1 MSDEAKKQF
10 SKLKSAFTKRLKTLF
25 AQTLEPLGFTLAPI
39 PGKRYRWERAS
50 DGTPQYCVF
59 FYNASTNE
67 FWFTYGCFVRYCR
80 DCWANAPCDAE
91 TQETLDRFFR
101 AFESGDKLLKIG
113 GLDVFFWPHW
123 FVALDFQPKT
133 ADDVDAIYAEAEA
146 RLLDVVV
153 PFLQR
158 FREPSNLLSAYDA
171 GLYEY
176 RVKLSSDVVFDH
188 FIDGLDADFKLAVA
202 RFQVG
207 QYAEAATH
215 FELAAEKAL
224 ADDSWN
230 APNDYWRLYAKAM
243 QIGALSVRKTVE
255 EKGPGP
261 TPPRPKRRWRD
272 LEIPPELVNYPNR
285 NEICRLLERAASPY
299 EVVANKALGEL
310 EILKAQE
317 ICRPTSQAERDAATE
332 ERQKQVERLR
342 VLFYGNAEDKKTLER
357 HKRELKKR
365 FREKFQ
371 KLFATQGFVKD
382 GSSGTY
388 WESETQ
394 TLCRYSHFSF
404 HKGYLCLL
412 NYGYAMQP
420 DFSIWDAAPQ
430 DAKTQDVVARWRK
443 YVTEHYELRAL
454 SAHRQRYWDT
464 PTNDAEL
471 ETTLNEVD
479 EELENVVLPFFNRFR
494 ETSDVLRAV
503 DAGEVDAKDTVAEDI
518 DWRLY
523 HLAVLRFQAGRT
535 AEAAAC
541 LRELVENA
549 EKRSAQALD
558 WAKLRAEA
566 ARVGLLALE
575 KTLAESGD
583 AAKRDVSPQ
592 SLDG

>member
-1 MSDEAKKQF
+1 MSDDAKKQF

-25 AQTLEPLGFTLAPI
+25 AETLEPLGFALA
-39 PGKRYRWERAS
+39 PGKRQRWERANV
-50 DGTPQYCVF
+50 GTPQIC
-59 FYNASTNE
+59 A
-67 FWFTYGCFVRYCR
+67 FTYDNYASAFYLEYNYYFTLSRE
-80 DCWANAPCDAE
+80 CWANAPCDAE

-101 AFESGDKLLKIG
+101 SFETGDGVFNLGDLKV
-113 GLDVFFWPHW
+113 LNWSPRSKRFNFAPNSE
-123 FVALDFQPKT
+123 A
-133 ADDVDAIYAEAEA
+133 DVDKIFARVEAQL
-146 RLLDVVV
+146 RYDVV

-158 FREPSNLLSAYDA
+158 FHEPGIVLSDYDA
-171 GLYEY
+171 GDYER
-176 RVKLSSDVVFDH
+176 RVQPSRDEVRDFFTEDF
-188 FIDGLDADFKLAVA
+188 FIDGLSPDLYLACA

-215 FELAAEKAL
+215 LELAAEKAL

-285 NEICRLLERAASPY
+285 NEVYRLLERAASPY
-299 EVVANKALGEL
+299 EVVANKALKALAVLVSNETSRPTT
-310 EILKAQE
+310 KAQF
-317 ICRPTSQAERDAATE
+317 DAAVE
-332 ERQKQVERLR
+332 ERRQNVERMR
-342 VLFYGNAEDKKTLER
+342 VLFYGNAEDKKALER

-371 KLFATQGFVKD
+371 ELFATQGFIKD
-382 GSSGTY
+382 CSSGTY

-420 DFSIWDAAPQ
+420 DFSIWHAAPQ
-430 DAKTQDVVARWRK
+430 DAKTQDVVARWRT
-443 YVTEHYELRAL
+443 YITEHYELRAL
-454 SAHRQRYWDT
+454 SAHRQRSWDI

-471 ETTLNEVD
+471 ETIVNEVD

-494 ETSDVLRAV
+494 ETADVLRAV
-503 DAGEVDAKDTVAEDI
+503 DAEEVDAKDTVAEDI

-523 HLAVLRFQAGRT
+523 RLALLRFQAGQV

-541 LRELVENA
+541 LRELVENT
-549 EKRSAQALD
+549 ENMRSNALE
-558 WAKLRAEA
+558 WETLRAEA
-566 ARVGLLALE
+566 ARIGLLALE
-575 KTLAESGD
+575 KTLA
-583 AAKRDVSPQ
+583 K
-592 SLDG
+592 

>member
-1 MSDEAKKQF
+1 MSDDAKKLF
-10 SKLKSAFTKRLKTLF
+10 SKRKSAFTKRLKTLF
-25 AQTLEPLGFTLAPI
+25 AQTLEPLGFVFAPV

-50 DGTPQYCVF
+50 DGMPQECYFNYRTWAGGFC
-59 FYNASTNE
+59 
-67 FWFTYGCFVRYCR
+67 FTHCCFVKFCR

-91 TQETLDRFFR
+91 TQETLNNFFYN
-101 AFESGDKLLKIG
+101 FERNDNLLKLG
-113 GLDVFFWPHW
+113 GFDVFFWPPW
-123 FVALDFQPKT
+123 QTNFDFSPET
-133 ADDVDAIYAEAEA
+133 DADVVEIFAKAETH
-146 RLLDVVV
+146 LHNVVV

-158 FREPSNLLSAYDA
+158 FREPGAILSAYEN

-176 RVKLSSDVVFDH
+176 RLNHRVDEIFDY
-188 FIDGLDADFKLAVA
+188 FIDGLHADLQLAAA

-215 FELAAEKAL
+215 LELAAEKAL

-285 NEICRLLERAASPY
+285 NEVYRLLERAASPY
-299 EVVANKALGEL
+299 EVVANKALKALAVLVSNETSRPTT
-310 EILKAQE
+310 KAQF
-317 ICRPTSQAERDAATE
+317 DAAVE
-332 ERQKQVERLR
+332 ERRQNVERMR
-342 VLFYGNAEDKKTLER
+342 VLFYGNAEDKKALER

-371 KLFATQGFVKD
+371 ELFATQGFIKD
-382 GSSGTY
+382 CSSGTY

-420 DFSIWDAAPQ
+420 DFSIWHAAPQ
-430 DAKTQDVVARWRK
+430 DAKTQDVVARWRT
-443 YVTEHYELRAL
+443 YITEHYELRAL
-454 SAHRQRYWDT
+454 SAHRQRSWDI

-471 ETTLNEVD
+471 ETIVNEVD

-494 ETSDVLRAV
+494 ETADVLRAV
-503 DAGEVDAKDTVAEDI
+503 DAEEVDAKDTVAEDI

-523 HLAVLRFQAGRT
+523 RLALLRFQAGQI

-541 LRELVENA
+541 LRELVENT
-549 EKRSAQALD
+549 ENMRSNALE
-558 WAKLRAEA
+558 WETLRAEA
-566 ARVGLLALE
+566 ARIGLLALE
-575 KTLAESGD
+575 KTLA
-583 AAKRDVSPQ
+583 K
-592 SLDG
+592 